1 MPPLLSRR
9 LSPPAGAAL
18 SLFALVAPLSRSCD
32 LNVTGQEK
40 PRRRRRRRAGD
51 TDRGGSS
58 SSSERQRRRRGEHG
72 QGCPAVPPPHPPPQQ
87 HRRQVSAHRLHL
99 PGLVP
104 TCRPR
109 PGLREGGG
117 WGAGGTGARKRFRQ
131 RRWQQRRRMT
141 LVLGLRVKADGGP
154 RTHGDLVLGS
164 EGMGAPR
171 GRRRLRLAPGFW
183 PPDKT
188 IPRSQAAASRRQLHP
203 GLCGR
208 GRGRK
213 PRGRVADRRREGG
226 RGGGRFTFRSPSPV
240 PPFPPP
246 PRSAS

>member
-1 MPPLLSRR
+1 MPPLHSRR

-51 TDRGGSS
+51 TDRSSS
-58 SSSERQRRRRGEHG
+58 SSSERQRRRRRGKHG
-72 QGCPAVPPPHPPPQQ
+72 QSCPAVPPPHPRPQQ
-87 HRRQVSAHRLHL
+87 HRRQVSAHRLRL

-109 PGLREGGG
+109 PGLREGGR
-117 WGAGGTGARKRFRQ
+117 GAGGTGARKRFRQ
-131 RRWQQRRRMT
+131 QRWQQRRRMT
-141 LVLGLRVKADGGP
+141 PVPGLRVKAGRGP
-154 RTHGDLVLGS
+154 GPHGDPVLGS
-164 EGMGAPR
+164 KGRGAPR

-213 PRGRVADRRREGG
+213 PRGRAADRRREGG
-226 RGGGRFTFRSPSPV
+226 RGGGQFTFRSLSPI

-246 PRSAS
+246 PRIAS